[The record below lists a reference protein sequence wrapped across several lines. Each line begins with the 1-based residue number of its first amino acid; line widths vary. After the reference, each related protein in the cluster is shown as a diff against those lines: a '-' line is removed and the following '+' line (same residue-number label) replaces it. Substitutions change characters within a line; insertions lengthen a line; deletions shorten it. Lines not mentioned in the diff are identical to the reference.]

1 MRKVHTHV
9 HTYKA
14 YFRTCYVIRDII
26 IIIIMNLVI
35 VSVDIVSEICRA
47 EKYKSQEINLN

>member
-1 MRKVHTHV
+1 MHTHV

-14 YFRTCYVIRDII
+14 YFRTRYVIRD
-26 IIIIMNLVI
+26 IIIMNLVI

-47 EKYKSQEINLN
+47 EEYETQEINF